1 MIVIEILLWIGM
13 IGLVL
18 AAIVTAIVATTA
30 KQPLLGV
37 IGVLPIGIWTL
48 VLAFGAHPVPPAPA
62 LWSLLAIGFAVLGV
76 VGGSPLTVLV
86 LRRTAPDVS
95 APGAHGGIMV
105 AEQGESGTKLPTR
118 EVLRGGSTIGFL
130 ERVAIVG
137 AVAIGH
143 VEIIAALIA
152 IKGLGRFSELDSA
165 AARERFIIG
174 TLVSMIWAGLC
185 AALILLTPATFI
197 P

>member
-1 MIVIEILLWIGM
+1 MIVFDSLPWITMILLVAAAIA
-13 IGLVL
+13 
-18 AAIVTAIVATTA
+18 AAIVGTVIR
-30 KQPLLGV
+30 QPLFGLG
-37 IGVLPIGIWTL
+37 GLLPVGIWAL
-48 VLAFGAHPVPPAPA
+48 VLAFGEHPQHEVGA
-62 LWSLLAIGFAVLGV
+62 LWSILAIGFAVLGV

-86 LRRTAPDVS
+86 LRRSAPDI
-95 APGAHGGIMV
+95 AEPGEHGGILV
-105 AEQGESGTKLPTR
+105 NEKGEAPPKAATR
-118 EVLRGGSTIGFL
+118 EVLRGGTTIGFL

-185 AALILLTPATFI
+185 AALILLTPATFFG
-197 P
+197 

>member
-1 MIVIEILLWIGM
+1 VIDFLPWVSM
-13 IGLVL
+13 IGLVI
-18 AAIVTAIVATTA
+18 AAIITSIVATLVR
-30 KQPLLGV
+30 QPLLGL
-37 IGVLPIGIWTL
+37 IALLPVGIWML
-48 VLAFGAHPVPPAPA
+48 VLAFGAHPEPRIHA
-62 LWSLLAIGFAVLGV
+62 LWSFLAIGFAILGV

-86 LRRTAPDVS
+86 LSRAAPDV
-95 APGAHGGIMV
+95 AEPGAHGGILV
-105 AEQGESGTKLPTR
+105 NEKGEAPPKAATR
-118 EVLRGGSTIGFL
+118 EVLRGGTTIGFL
-130 ERVAIVG
+130 ERAAIVG

-185 AALILLTPATFI
+185 AALILLTPSPFFG
-197 P
+197 